1 MPSTPA
7 EARIPAPSSCT
18 AGIVQSMAPIATVA
32 ITATVNP
39 AQHEDLGAGVPFA
52 EVGLALARIFLEPG
66 PFDDRRRLDEQPGD
80 NGDDREV
87 EQMKQ
92 TVMPFAGLRGSS
104 PKTPRSAMTTN
115 RRRSASGA
123 GRASAAASRPTRSD
137 SRRPAP

>member
-1 MPSTPA
+1 
-7 EARIPAPSSCT
+7 
-18 AGIVQSMAPIATVA
+18 MAPIATVA

-104 PKTPRSAMTTN
+104 PQGPARSAMTTN

-123 GRASAAASRPTRSD
+123 AEPARRRRDRHGATAAG
-137 SRRPAP
+137 PAP